1 MSEQRP
7 ISERWTIDDMI
18 IVATGKKDSD
28 KATQAIQNAQTG
40 LDYRKNRL
48 QVYGYDR
55 SAAQAARNVK

>member
-28 KATQAIQNAQTG
+28 KATQAIQNAQDNRATG
-40 LDYRKNRL
+40 GRYEAK
-48 QVYGYDR
+48 
-55 SAAQAARNVK
+55 A